1 MGWLEGSKVGELPGG
16 CGRRTEGEE
25 SGGGVGD
32 AGKKEVDVM
41 HPGVWAEWGR
51 K

>member
-1 MGWLEGSKVGELPGG
+1 MGNYQVDVAEGQRVRS
-16 CGRRTEGEE
+16 R
-25 SGGGVGD
+25 GVGG